1 MVLVRPPVRQ
11 ADFGAA
17 SNAPSMAGSIGA
29 RALGEVLVTGQS
41 EEKRTGQ
48 VDSKRRAL
56 G

>member
-17 SNAPSMAGSIGA
+17 SNAPSMAGRIGA
-29 RALGEVLVTGQS
+29 RALVTGQS

-48 VDSKRRAL
+48 VDSKRGAL